1 MWVAPGLGWAPGKE
15 GGEGES
21 LPHGWCK
28 AKSPAKYKVGQRAE
42 VEEERGG
49 TFEAFAVTPTYFPLG
64 GTEGGRDVG
73 SQLRRKE
80 ILMDVMQGRRE
91 MIGY

>member
-49 TFEAFAVTPTYFPLG
+49 GEL
-64 GTEGGRDVG
+64 
-73 SQLRRKE
+73 LRRSLSHLPTSPWE
-80 ILMDVMQGRRE
+80 GRRE
-91 MIGY
+91 GGMSEVS